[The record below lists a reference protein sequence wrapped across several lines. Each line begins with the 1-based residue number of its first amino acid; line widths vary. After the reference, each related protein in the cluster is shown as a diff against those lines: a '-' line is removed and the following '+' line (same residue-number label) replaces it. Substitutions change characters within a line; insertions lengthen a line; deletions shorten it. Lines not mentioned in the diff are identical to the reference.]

1 MFELMPW
8 KKRGGKEISR
18 FGSGLDSS
26 YDRFWDRGSM
36 IPGSFLR
43 EESLIPVLNISETKK
58 EITVKAEIPGVE
70 TDDLNVSLNGRM
82 LIIKGEKKQEKE
94 DKDENYHRM
103 ERSYGYFRRTAQLPV
118 DVDPSKVEAS
128 YKKGVLKVV
137 LKKTKES
144 EAKKI
149 EVR

>member
-1 MFELMPW
+1 MFELTPW

-18 FGSGLDSS
+18 FGSELDSL
-26 YDRFWDRGSM
+26 YDRFLGRGSM
-36 IPGSFLR
+36 IPARFLQ
-43 EESLIPVLNISETKK
+43 EEALFPVLDIGEGKK
-58 EITVKAEIPGVE
+58 EITVLAEIPGVE
-70 TDDLNVSLNGRM
+70 ADDLDVSLDGRT

-94 DKDENYHRM
+94 DKDENYHHM
-103 ERSYGYFRRTAQLPV
+103 ERSYGYFRRTVQLPV

-128 YKKGVLKVV
+128 YKKGVLKVT

>member
-1 MFELMPW
+1 MFELIPW
-8 KKRGGKEISR
+8 KKRSGKEISR
-18 FGSGLDSS
+18 FGSELDSL
-26 YDRFWDRGSM
+26 YDRFFGRGSM
-36 IPGSFLR
+36 IPVRFMEDEALF
-43 EESLIPVLNISETKK
+43 PVLDISEGKK

-70 TDDLNVSLNGRM
+70 ADDLDVSLDERT
-82 LIIKGEKKQEKE
+82 LIIKGEKKKEKE

-103 ERSYGYFRRTAQLPV
+103 ERSYGYFRRTVQLPV